1 MKKKIILILAII
13 FLSFIFYIF
22 YKSLYKKNYYVPQ
35 NISEKII
42 SFKAKNLYTNNY
54 LNSDQLLLD
63 KKFTVINIWASWC
76 LPCIQEHK
84 YLMKLKQNNNIK
96 IIGLNYKDKK
106 NNAKKFL
113 SENGNPYD
121 LILTDEEGVLS
132 IELGAYGIPETFVIK
147 GKKILKKYI
156 GPLSQTYIVEIEK
169 LISK

>member
-76 LPCIQEHK
+76 LPCINEHK
-84 YLMKLKQNNNIK
+84 YLKSYCEKKKIDYLCTPFSFKSADILEKEIK
-96 IIGLNYKDKK
+96 INVFKLGSGELTNLPLQLHIARKK
-106 NNAKKFL
+106 KPTITK
-113 SENGNPYD
+113 
-121 LILTDEEGVLS
+121 
-132 IELGAYGIPETFVIK
+132 
-147 GKKILKKYI
+147 
-156 GPLSQTYIVEIEK
+156 Q
-169 LISK
+169 